1 MRHVR
6 DLGGD
11 VFTIK
16 EFAEMLEM
24 GAFTDDDGYGFLVE
38 GNIVDDRYI
47 YPSTFFETNLEKAT
61 DIIWFNR

>member
-6 DLGGD
+6 SLGGD
-11 VFTIK
+11 VYSLE
-16 EFAEMLEM
+16 EFAKLVEDDV
-24 GAFTDDDGYGFLVE
+24 FIDDDGYGFLME
-38 GNIVDDRYI
+38 GHIIDDRHI